1 MWSIKASGASLALL
15 CCVFGVGTALA
26 AKPHVS
32 LVATGGTIAGA
43 QASSA
48 DLRLHVRR
56 PSTSTT

>member
-43 QASSA
+43 QAS
-48 DLRLHVRR
+48 
-56 PSTSTT
+56 